1 MIKFKSVKRNT
12 IIYEVGYNSEA
23 FKYHSRDYLSSDVF
37 EFDTLGDGD
46 IQHTPSYPTNMVYAL
61 DFLISISSFILE
73 NNIPDDDLFT
83 IQYLTTTPDDETSK
97 INFIYKLK
105 NVEGKRTFF
114 NINNEKISRSESK
127 RYDKRWTEVPSWFT
141 GSTQDI
147 YTLFKQV
154 KPVFGFLEVLNRWNN
169 INDVFYS
176 HYVIAECLNTDSD
189 EVNDLL
195 LALKTFKNLVLS
207 LRKRVQAKKTLV
219 SLIESS

>member
-73 NNIPDDDLFT
+73 NNISDDDLFT
-83 IQYLTTTPDDETSK
+83 ILYLTTPDYETSK

-127 RYDKRWTEVPSWFT
+127 RYDERWTEVPSWFT

-147 YTLFKQV
+147 YTLLQQV

-176 HYVIAECLNTDSD
+176 HYVIAECLNMNSD

-195 LALKTFKNLVLS
+195 LALNTFKNLVLS
-207 LRKRVQAKKTLV
+207 LRKRVQAEVVL
-219 SLIESS
+219 SNLIERN

>member
-154 KPVFGFLEVLNRWNN
+154 KPVFGFLEVLNRWNS
-169 INDVFYS
+169 INSIFYS
-176 HYVIAECLNTDSD
+176 EHIVADYTGLNID
-189 EVNDLL
+189 EVSDLF
-195 LALKTFKNLVLS
+195 LALGIFQNLVIS
-207 LRKRVQAKKTLV
+207 INKRRRAERNLAG
-219 SLIESS
+219 LIERS

>member
-23 FKYHSRDYLSSDVF
+23 SKYHSRDYLSSDVF

-73 NNIPDDDLFT
+73 NNISDDDLFT
-83 IQYLTTTPDDETSK
+83 ILYLTTPDYETSK

-127 RYDKRWTEVPSWFT
+127 RYDERWTEVPSWFT

-147 YTLFKQV
+147 YTLFNQV

-176 HYVIAECLNTDSD
+176 HDVIAECLNMNSD

-195 LALKTFKNLVLS
+195 LALNTFKNLVLS
-207 LRKRVQAKKTLV
+207 LRKRVQAKVVL
-219 SLIESS
+219 SNLIERI

>member
-73 NNIPDDDLFT
+73 NNIPGNDLFT
-83 IQYLTTTPDDETSK
+83 ILYLTTPDYETSK

-127 RYDKRWTEVPSWFT
+127 RYDERWTEVPSWFT

-147 YTLFKQV
+147 YTLFNQV
-154 KPVFGFLEVLNRWNN
+154 KPVFRFLEVLNRWNN

-176 HYVIAECLNTDSD
+176 HDVIAECLNMNSD

-195 LALKTFKNLVLS
+195 LALNTFKNLVLS
-207 LRKRVQAKKTLV
+207 LRKRVQAKVVL
-219 SLIESS
+219 SNLIERI